1 MFTFGNGRAS
11 NPEHEICGCSICMC
25 TCSASFRR
33 DQLLSIHTAKHF
45 EQYESS
51 GSSKKNCTPAAAASM
66 QHQSSTKHSVIR
78 EITSAI
84 TEHAKDAIVEVI
96 QGSPLKVSK
105 ESSDTPD
112 RQGVQFQRAIE
123 NSLGVTALSLAKD
136 PMVAGNIFLKN
147 ELREEMGGAPSTIL
161 SSTQETVAQFRSN
174 KMKGH
179 SDKKKCARASR
190 NDLVDLCSS
199 DEENEKHMNKTRKA
213 KMKNRILLNMLKKYK
228 AATDVNEKVTIKKTM
243 KDLDGNKSDSKNEMI
258 HFIFDVHTIDLDSF
272 DSTEATESILD
283 FADDKDE

>member
-1 MFTFGNGRAS
+1 MG
-11 NPEHEICGCSICMC
+11 
-25 TCSASFRR
+25 
-33 DQLLSIHTAKHF
+33 
-45 EQYESS
+45 
-51 GSSKKNCTPAAAASM
+51 
-66 QHQSSTKHSVIR
+66 QSSANHSVIR

-213 KMKNRILLNMLKKYK
+213 KMKKRILLNMLKKYK